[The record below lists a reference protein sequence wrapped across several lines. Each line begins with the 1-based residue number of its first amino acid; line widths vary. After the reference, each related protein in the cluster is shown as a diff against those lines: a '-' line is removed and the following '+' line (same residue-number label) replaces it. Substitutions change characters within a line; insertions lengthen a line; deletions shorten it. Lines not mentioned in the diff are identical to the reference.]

1 MILNTLSKLGKSV
14 RKGGTK
20 KALLRV
26 AGCINLFLS
35 QERGQYALRSLG
47 YSTDRNR
54 GLFPQLKEN
63 LKQDRKQN
71 KIEERKATRLKPR
84 SGVKPFSEGAG
95 LADGNGISGNAV
107 KGEGA
112 KEANS
117 NEESFRGVTPSRS

>member
-1 MILNTLSKLGKSV
+1 MYFDMILNTLSKLGKSV

-35 QERGQYALRSLG
+35 QERGQYLRSLG

-71 KIEERKATRLKPR
+71 KIEERGKTILRR
-84 SGVKPFSEGAG
+84 SRFSGQ
-95 LADGNGISGNAV
+95 
-107 KGEGA
+107 
-112 KEANS
+112 
-117 NEESFRGVTPSRS
+117 